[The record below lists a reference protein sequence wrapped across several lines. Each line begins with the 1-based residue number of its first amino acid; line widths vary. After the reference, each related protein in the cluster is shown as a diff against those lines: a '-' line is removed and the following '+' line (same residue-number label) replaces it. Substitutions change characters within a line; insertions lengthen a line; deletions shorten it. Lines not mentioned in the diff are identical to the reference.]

1 MAGPRYNPDEKEFKG
16 KQHRADQAAAAA
28 AAAAAASTS
37 PVGYYNAQTQLQVV
51 RSNGEPSPLGGGTS
65 PG

>member
-1 MAGPRYNPDEKEFKG
+1 MTHSRYNPDEKEFKG

-51 RSNGEPSPLGGGTS
+51 RNIATIS
-65 PG
+65 